1 MEQLEKNPIK
11 LHYNYSNDS
20 LLSVLLKI
28 TDTTLLLLLNWHQL
42 CCFHLVTTTEDSS
55 AF

>member
-1 MEQLEKNPIK
+1 MEQLEENPIK

-20 LLSVLLKI
+20 LLSVLLNVI
-28 TDTTLLLLLNWHQL
+28 DPTLLLLNWHQL
-42 CCFHLVTTTEDSS
+42 CCFRLVSTTEDSS